1 VPKVAR
7 MSDNL
12 WVELVGSFI
21 IARVRGAASEEII
34 RECQDRV
41 VALLR
46 NTDCRKI
53 LYDALEMNDPSVDV
67 ALVQQ
72 KLSEQ
77 LREFSVR
84 LAIVVPDTRIAYLGR
99 IAFGD
104 AEHRVFYND
113 MGAAV
118 TWLVGA
124 QP

>member
-1 VPKVAR
+1 
-7 MSDNL
+7 MNDNL

-21 IARVRGAASEEII
+21 IARVRGAASEEVI
-34 RECQDRV
+34 RECQQRV

-46 NTDCRKI
+46 SSDCRKI
-53 LYDALEMNDPSVDV
+53 LYDALEMNDPTVDV

-84 LAIVVPDTRIAYLGR
+84 LAIVVPDTRTAYLGR

-118 TWLVGA
+118 TWLVSSE
-124 QP
+124 Q